1 MKRFLSLVLISS
13 LLFLPSTY
21 AAPKKIAVK
30 ELKLVTAISSTEDV
44 AGFVVSGKTI
54 ILFGTTVDR
63 SFARAVDIN
72 GVELWRVPLDPDS
85 PSIATAGAVDG
96 AGNIW
101 IAGSTSLLR
110 AMPSPTPS
118 SSVTPINPDNVVNS
132 PGVFNAEL
140 SAVALW
146 KIPMGTTVP
155 TLFSAQQS
163 APVLITG
170 MSVDKNGVSLVGLTQ
185 TPQGSA
191 GFLVSTNEL
200 GEFGKPLLI
209 GAKSTALDAVVRHSD
224 STLTVTGS
232 STETIG
238 GKKLAGVIDGVIIRI
253 STTNSILKVVR
264 SSAIK
269 AERNWSSA
277 TSTLLLG
284 GSVTTGSK
292 FESAVTKFS
301 SAYVPTWTYR
311 FLSTGPV
318 FTLGS
323 NYAFLNSTGTI
334 AQLSNWK
341 PKKSQPI
348 LLTFDSKGVITG
360 AYSAPVDQKAV
371 IGLVKSKE
379 LGVLCMSINS
389 ELLSIYALP

>member
-1 MKRFLSLVLISS
+1 MKRFFSLVLISS
-13 LLFLPSTY
+13 LLFIPSAL

-30 ELKLVTAISSTEDV
+30 ELKLVTTINSSEDIS
-44 AGFVVSGKTI
+44 GFVVSGKTI
-54 ILFGTTVDR
+54 ILFGTAVDR
-63 SFARAVDIN
+63 AFARAVDIN
-72 GVELWRVPLDPDS
+72 GVELWRALLDPDS

-101 IAGSTSLLR
+101 IAGSTSLIR
-110 AMPSPTPS
+110 PTPAPS
-118 SSVTPINPDNVVNS
+118 ASLTPINPDNVVNS
-132 PGVFNAEL
+132 PDVFNAEL

-146 KIPMGTTVP
+146 KIPVATSVP

-163 APVLITG
+163 TPVLVTG
-170 MSVDKNGVSLVGLTQ
+170 ISVDKSGASIVGLTQ

-191 GFLVSTNEL
+191 GFVISTNEL

-209 GAKSTALDAVVRHSD
+209 GAKSTTLDAVVRHSD

-232 STETIG
+232 SGETIG
-238 GKKLAGVIDGVIIRI
+238 GKKLAGVIDGIIVKI
-253 STTNSILKVVR
+253 SKTNTILKVVR

-269 AERNWSSA
+269 AERNWNSA

-292 FESAVTKFS
+292 IESAVTKFS
-301 SAYVPTWTYR
+301 SAYTPTWTYR

-323 NYAFLNSTGTI
+323 TYALFNSTGTI

-348 LLTFDSKGVITG
+348 LLTFDSKGLITS
-360 AYSAPVDQKAV
+360 AYSAPVDQKEV

-379 LGVLCMSINS
+379 LGVLCMSVNS
-389 ELLSIYALP
+389 ELFSIYALA

>member
-13 LLFLPSTY
+13 LLFIPSTV
-21 AAPKKIAVK
+21 AAPSKIAVK
-30 ELKLVTAISSTEDV
+30 ALKLVTTINSTEDV
-44 AGFVVSGKTI
+44 AGFVVSGSAI
-54 ILFGTTVDR
+54 ILFGTAVDR

-72 GVELWRVPLDPDS
+72 GRELWRVQLDPDS
-85 PSIATAGAVDG
+85 PSIASAAAVDG

-110 AMPSPTPS
+110 PSQAPSP
-118 SSVTPINPDNVVNS
+118 SVTPINPDNVVNS
-132 PGVFNAEL
+132 PDIFNAEL
-140 SAVALW
+140 NAIALW
-146 KIPMGTTVP
+146 KIPVGTSVP

-163 APVLITG
+163 TPVLITG
-170 MSVDKNGVSLVGLTQ
+170 ISVDKNGVSIVGLTQ

-191 GFLVSTNEL
+191 GLVISTNQL

-209 GAKSTALDAVVRHSD
+209 GAKSTTLDAVVRNSD
-224 STLTVTGS
+224 STLTIIGA
-232 STETIG
+232 STETIA
-238 GKKLAGVIDGVIIRI
+238 GKKLVGLIDGVIIKI
-253 STTNSILKVVR
+253 SKTNSIVKVVR

-292 FESAVTKFS
+292 IESAVTKFS
-301 SAYVPTWTYR
+301 NTYVPTWTYR

-318 FTLGS
+318 FTLGPT
-323 NYAFLNSTGTI
+323 YAFFNSTGAIT
-334 AQLSNWK
+334 QLSNWK
-341 PKKSQPI
+341 PKKPQPI
-348 LLTFDSKGVITG
+348 LLNFDSKGVIIG
-360 AYSAPVDQKAV
+360 AFSAPTDQQEM

-379 LGVLCMSINS
+379 LGVLCMTVNS
-389 ELLSIYALP
+389 ELLSIYTVA

>member
-13 LLFLPSTY
+13 LLFIPSTI
-21 AAPKKIAVK
+21 AAPSKIAVK
-30 ELKLVTAISSTEDV
+30 ALKLVTTINSTEDV
-44 AGFVVSGKTI
+44 AGFVVSGSAI
-54 ILFGTTVDR
+54 ILFGTAVDR

-72 GVELWRVPLDPDS
+72 GRELWRVQLDPDS
-85 PSIATAGAVDG
+85 PSVASAAAVDG

-110 AMPSPTPS
+110 PSQAPSP
-118 SSVTPINPDNVVNS
+118 SVTPINPDNVVNS
-132 PGVFNAEL
+132 PDIFNAEL
-140 SAVALW
+140 NAIALW
-146 KIPMGTTVP
+146 KIPVGTSVP

-170 MSVDKNGVSLVGLTQ
+170 ISVDKNGVSIVGLTQ

-191 GFLVSTNEL
+191 GLVISTNQL

-209 GAKSTALDAVVRHSD
+209 GAKSTTLDAVVRNSD
-224 STLTVTGS
+224 STLTVIGA
-232 STETIG
+232 STETIA
-238 GKKLAGVIDGVIIRI
+238 GKKLVGLVDGVIIKI
-253 STTNSILKVVR
+253 SKTNSIVKVVR

-292 FESAVTKFS
+292 IESAVTKFS
-301 SAYVPTWTYR
+301 NTYVPTWTYR

-323 NYAFLNSTGTI
+323 TYAFFNSTGAIT
-334 AQLSNWK
+334 QLSNWK
-341 PKKSQPI
+341 PKKPQPI
-348 LLTFDSKGVITG
+348 LLNFDSKGVIIG
-360 AYSAPVDQKAV
+360 AFSAPTDQQEM

-379 LGVLCMSINS
+379 LGVLCMTVNS
-389 ELLSIYALP
+389 ELLSIYTVA

>member
-1 MKRFLSLVLISS
+1 VKRLLSLVLTSS
-13 LLFLPSTY
+13 LICIPSTF

-30 ELKLVTAISSTEDV
+30 ELKLVTTIKSSDDV
-44 AGFVVSGKTI
+44 AGFLISGKTI
-54 ILFGTTVDR
+54 ILFGTAVDR
-63 SFARAVDIN
+63 SFARAVDT
-72 GVELWRVPLDPDS
+72 GGRELWRVSLDQDS
-85 PSIATAGAVDG
+85 PSIASAGAVDG

-110 AMPSPTPS
+110 ASPAPS

-132 PGVFNAEL
+132 PDVFNAEL

-146 KIPMGTTVP
+146 KIPAGTSVP

-185 TPQGSA
+185 SSQGSA
-191 GFLVSTNEL
+191 GFVISANEL

-209 GAKSTALDAVVRHSD
+209 GSKSTALDAVVRHSD
-224 STLTVTGS
+224 STLTVIGS
-232 STETIG
+232 SAETIG
-238 GKKLAGVIDGVIIRI
+238 GKKVAGVTDGIIVRI
-253 STTNSILKVVR
+253 STNNSLLKVVR

-277 TSTLLLG
+277 TTTLLLG
-284 GSVTTGSK
+284 GSVATGSK
-292 FESAVTKFS
+292 IESAVTKFS

-323 NYAFLNSTGTI
+323 TYAFLNSTGVI

-341 PKKSQPI
+341 PKRPQPI
-348 LLTFDSKGVITG
+348 LLVFDSKGIITS
-360 AYSAPVDQKAV
+360 AYSAPIDQQEV

-379 LGVLCMSINS
+379 LGVICLSANS
-389 ELLSIYALP
+389 ELLSIYTLA

>member
-1 MKRFLSLVLISS
+1 VKRALSFVLISS
-13 LLFLPSTY
+13 LLFMPSTH
-21 AAPKKIAVK
+21 AALKKIAVK
-30 ELKLVTAISSTEDV
+30 DLKLVTTINSSDDV
-44 AGFVVSGKTI
+44 AGFVVSGTTI
-54 ILFGTTVDR
+54 ILFGTAVDR
-63 SFARAVDIN
+63 SFARAVDIS
-72 GVELWRVPLDPDS
+72 GRELWRVPLDPNS

-110 AMPSPTPS
+110 PTPAPS
-118 SSVTPINPDNVVNS
+118 SSITPINPDNVVNN
-132 PGVFNAEL
+132 PHIFNAEL

-146 KIPMGTTVP
+146 KIPVGTSVP

-170 MSVDKNGVSLVGLTQ
+170 ISVDKSGASLVGLTQ
-185 TPQGSA
+185 SPQGSA
-191 GFLVSTNEL
+191 GFVISANEL

-209 GAKSTALDAVVRHSD
+209 GAKSTVLDAVVRHSD
-224 STLTVTGS
+224 STLTVVGS
-232 STETIG
+232 SAETIG
-238 GKKLAGVIDGVIIRI
+238 GKKLMGVIDGVIIRI
-253 STTNSILKVVR
+253 SKTNSVLKVVR

-292 FESAVTKFS
+292 IESAVTKFS
-301 SAYVPTWTYR
+301 NTYTPAWTYR

-323 NYAFLNSTGTI
+323 TYALFKSTGAI
-334 AQLSNWK
+334 AQLSNWS
-341 PKKSQPI
+341 PKKAQPI

-360 AYSAPVDQKAV
+360 AHSAPVDQQEIIGV
-371 IGLVKSKE
+371 INSKE
-379 LGVLCMSINS
+379 LGLLCLSSNS
-389 ELLSIYALP
+389 ELLSIYTLS

>member
-13 LLFLPSTY
+13 LLFIPSTY
-21 AAPKKIAVK
+21 AAPSKIAVK
-30 ELKLVTAISSTEDV
+30 ALKLITTINASEDIS
-44 AGFVVSGKTI
+44 GFAVSGKTI
-54 ILFGTTVDR
+54 ILFGTAVDR
-63 SFARAVDIN
+63 AFARAVDIN

-85 PSIATAGAVDG
+85 PSIASAGAVDG

-101 IAGSTSLLR
+101 IAGATSLLR
-110 AMPSPTPS
+110 PTPAPS
-118 SSVTPINPDNVVNS
+118 ASLTPINPDNVVNS
-132 PGVFNAEL
+132 PDVFNAEL

-146 KIPMGTTVP
+146 KIPIGTSVP

-163 APVLITG
+163 TPVLVTG
-170 MSVDKNGVSLVGLTQ
+170 ISVDKSGASIVGLTQ

-191 GFLVSTNEL
+191 GFVISTNEL

-209 GAKSTALDAVVRHSD
+209 GAKSTTLDAVVRHSD

-232 STETIG
+232 SGETIG
-238 GKKLAGVIDGVIIRI
+238 GKKLAGVIDGILVKI
-253 STTNSILKVVR
+253 SKTNTILKVVR

-269 AERNWSSA
+269 AERNWNSA

-292 FESAVTKFS
+292 IESAVTKFS
-301 SAYVPTWTYR
+301 STYTPTWTYR

-323 NYAFLNSTGTI
+323 TYAFFNSTGTI

-348 LLTFDSKGVITG
+348 LLTFDSKGLITS
-360 AYSAPVDQKAV
+360 AYSAPVDQKEV

-379 LGVLCMSINS
+379 LGVLCMSVNS
-389 ELLSIYALP
+389 ELFSIYALA

>member
-1 MKRFLSLVLISS
+1 M
-13 LLFLPSTY
+13 LFVQSTY

-30 ELKLVTAISSTEDV
+30 DLKLVTTINSTDDV

-54 ILFGTTVDR
+54 ILFGTTVDK
-63 SFARAVDIN
+63 SFARAVDIS
-72 GVELWRVPLDPDS
+72 GRELWRVPLDPDS

-101 IAGSTSLLR
+101 IAGATSLLR
-110 AMPSPTPS
+110 PTPAPS
-118 SSVTPINPDNVVNS
+118 SSLTPINPDSVINS
-132 PGVFNAEL
+132 PDIFNAEL
-140 SAVALW
+140 NAVALW
-146 KIPMGTTVP
+146 KIPTGTSVP

-170 MSVDKNGVSLVGLTQ
+170 MAVDKSGASLVGLTQ
-185 TPQGSA
+185 SSQGSA
-191 GFLVSTNEL
+191 GFVISTNEL
-200 GEFGKPLLI
+200 GEFGKPLLF

-224 STLTVTGS
+224 STLTVIGS
-232 STETIG
+232 SAETIG
-238 GKKLAGVIDGVIIRI
+238 GKKLMGVIDGVIIKI
-253 STTNSILKVVR
+253 SKTNSILKVVR

-269 AERNWSSA
+269 AERSWSSA

-292 FESAVTKFS
+292 IESAVTKFS
-301 SAYVPTWTYR
+301 NTYVPTWTYR

-323 NYAFLNSTGTI
+323 THAFLNSTGAI

-341 PKKSQPI
+341 PKRPQPI
-348 LLTFDSKGVITG
+348 LLAFDSKGIITG
-360 AYSAPVDQKAV
+360 AFSGPVDQQEV
-371 IGLVKSKE
+371 IGLVKNKE
-379 LGVLCMSINS
+379 LGIICLSTNS
-389 ELLSIYALP
+389 ELLSIYTLP

>member
-13 LLFLPSTY
+13 LLFIPSTV
-21 AAPKKIAVK
+21 AAPSKIAVK
-30 ELKLVTAISSTEDV
+30 ALKLVTTINSTEDV
-44 AGFVVSGKTI
+44 AGFVVSGSAI
-54 ILFGTTVDR
+54 ILFGTAVDR

-72 GVELWRVPLDPDS
+72 GRELWRVQLDPDS
-85 PSIATAGAVDG
+85 PSIASAAAVDG

-110 AMPSPTPS
+110 PSQAPSP
-118 SSVTPINPDNVVNS
+118 SVTPINPDNVVNS
-132 PGVFNAEL
+132 PDIFNAEL
-140 SAVALW
+140 NAIALW
-146 KIPMGTTVP
+146 KIPVGTSVP

-163 APVLITG
+163 TPVLITG
-170 MSVDKNGVSLVGLTQ
+170 ISVDKNGVSIVGLTQ

-191 GFLVSTNEL
+191 GLVISTNQL

-209 GAKSTALDAVVRHSD
+209 GAKSTTLDAVVRNSD
-224 STLTVTGS
+224 STLTIIGA
-232 STETIG
+232 STETIA
-238 GKKLAGVIDGVIIRI
+238 GKKLVGLIDGVIIKI
-253 STTNSILKVVR
+253 SKTNSIVKVVR

-292 FESAVTKFS
+292 IESAVTKFS
-301 SAYVPTWTYR
+301 NTYVPTWTYR
-311 FLSTGPV
+311 LLSTGPV

-323 NYAFLNSTGTI
+323 TYAFFNSTGAIT
-334 AQLSNWK
+334 QLSNWK
-341 PKKSQPI
+341 PKKPQPI
-348 LLTFDSKGVITG
+348 LLNFDSKGVIIG
-360 AYSAPVDQKAV
+360 AFSAPTDQQEM

-379 LGVLCMSINS
+379 LGVLCMTVNS
-389 ELLSIYALP
+389 ELLSIYTVA

>member
-13 LLFLPSTY
+13 LLFIPSTY
-21 AAPKKIAVK
+21 AAPSKIAVK
-30 ELKLVTAISSTEDV
+30 ALKLITTINASEDIS
-44 AGFVVSGKTI
+44 GFAVSGKTI
-54 ILFGTTVDR
+54 ILFGTAVDR
-63 SFARAVDIN
+63 AFARAVDIN

-85 PSIATAGAVDG
+85 PSIASAGAVDG

-101 IAGSTSLLR
+101 IAGATSLLR
-110 AMPSPTPS
+110 PTPAPS
-118 SSVTPINPDNVVNS
+118 ASLTPINPDNVVNS
-132 PGVFNAEL
+132 PDVFNAEL

-146 KIPMGTTVP
+146 KIPIGTSVP

-163 APVLITG
+163 TPVLVTG
-170 MSVDKNGVSLVGLTQ
+170 ISVDKSGASIVGLTQ

-191 GFLVSTNEL
+191 GFVISTNDL

-209 GAKSTALDAVVRHSD
+209 GAKSTTLDAVVRHSD

-232 STETIG
+232 SGETIG
-238 GKKLAGVIDGVIIRI
+238 GKKLAGVIDGIIVKI
-253 STTNSILKVVR
+253 SKTNTILKVVR

-269 AERNWSSA
+269 AERNWNSA

-292 FESAVTKFS
+292 IESAVTKFS
-301 SAYVPTWTYR
+301 STYTPTWTYR

-323 NYAFLNSTGTI
+323 TYAFFNSTGTI
-334 AQLSNWK
+334 VQLSNWK

-348 LLTFDSKGVITG
+348 LLTFDSKGLITS
-360 AYSAPVDQKAV
+360 AYSAPVDQKEV

-379 LGVLCMSINS
+379 LGVLCMSVNS
-389 ELLSIYALP
+389 ELFSIYALA

>member
-13 LLFLPSTY
+13 LLFIPSTV
-21 AAPKKIAVK
+21 AAPSKIAVK
-30 ELKLVTAISSTEDV
+30 ALKLVTTINSTEDV
-44 AGFVVSGKTI
+44 AGFVVSGRAI
-54 ILFGTTVDR
+54 ILFGTAVDR

-72 GVELWRVPLDPDS
+72 GRELWRVQLDPDS
-85 PSIATAGAVDG
+85 PSIASAAAVDG

-110 AMPSPTPS
+110 PSQAPSP
-118 SSVTPINPDNVVNS
+118 SVTPINPDNVVNS
-132 PGVFNAEL
+132 PDIFNAEL
-140 SAVALW
+140 NAIALW
-146 KIPMGTTVP
+146 KIPVGTSVP

-163 APVLITG
+163 TPVLVTG
-170 MSVDKNGVSLVGLTQ
+170 ISVDKSGASIVGLTQ

-191 GFLVSTNEL
+191 GFVISTNDL

-209 GAKSTALDAVVRHSD
+209 GAKSTTLDAVVRHSD

-232 STETIG
+232 SGETIA
-238 GKKLAGVIDGVIIRI
+238 GKKLVGLVDGVIIKI
-253 STTNSILKVVR
+253 SKTNSIVKVVR

-292 FESAVTKFS
+292 IESAVTKFS
-301 SAYVPTWTYR
+301 NTYVPTWTYR
-311 FLSTGPV
+311 LLSTGPV

-323 NYAFLNSTGTI
+323 TYAFFNSTGAIT
-334 AQLSNWK
+334 QLSNWK
-341 PKKSQPI
+341 PKKPQPI
-348 LLTFDSKGVITG
+348 LLNFDSKGVIIG
-360 AYSAPVDQKAV
+360 AFSAPTDQQEM

-379 LGVLCMSINS
+379 LGVLCMTVNS
-389 ELLSIYALP
+389 ELLSIYTVA

>member
-13 LLFLPSTY
+13 LLFIPSTY
-21 AAPKKIAVK
+21 AAPSKIAVK
-30 ELKLVTAISSTEDV
+30 ALKLITTINASEDIS
-44 AGFVVSGKTI
+44 GFAVSGKTI
-54 ILFGTTVDR
+54 ILFGTAVDR
-63 SFARAVDIN
+63 AFARAVDIN

-85 PSIATAGAVDG
+85 PSIASAGAVDG

-101 IAGSTSLLR
+101 IAGATSLLR
-110 AMPSPTPS
+110 PTPAPS
-118 SSVTPINPDNVVNS
+118 ASLTPINPDNVVNS
-132 PGVFNAEL
+132 PDVFNAEL

-146 KIPMGTTVP
+146 KIPIGTSVP

-163 APVLITG
+163 TPVLVTG
-170 MSVDKNGVSLVGLTQ
+170 ISVDKSGASIVGLTQ

-191 GFLVSTNEL
+191 GFVISTNEL

-209 GAKSTALDAVVRHSD
+209 GAKSTTLDAVVRHSD

-232 STETIG
+232 SGETIG
-238 GKKLAGVIDGVIIRI
+238 GKKLAGVIDGILVKI
-253 STTNSILKVVR
+253 SKTNTILKVVR

-269 AERNWSSA
+269 AERNWNSA

-292 FESAVTKFS
+292 IESAVTKFS
-301 SAYVPTWTYR
+301 STYTPTWTYR

-323 NYAFLNSTGTI
+323 TYAFFNSTGTI
-334 AQLSNWK
+334 VQLSNWK

-348 LLTFDSKGVITG
+348 LLTFDSKGLITS
-360 AYSAPVDQKAV
+360 AYSAPVDQKEV

-379 LGVLCMSINS
+379 LGVLCMSVNS
-389 ELLSIYALP
+389 ELFSIYALA

>member
-1 MKRFLSLVLISS
+1 MKRFFSLVLISS
-13 LLFLPSTY
+13 LLFIPSAL

-30 ELKLVTAISSTEDV
+30 ELKLVTTINSGEDIS
-44 AGFVVSGKTI
+44 GFVVSGKMI
-54 ILFGTTVDR
+54 ILFGTAVDR
-63 SFARAVDIN
+63 AFARAVDIN

-85 PSIATAGAVDG
+85 PSIASAGAVDG

-101 IAGSTSLLR
+101 IAGATSLLR
-110 AMPSPTPS
+110 PTPAPS
-118 SSVTPINPDNVVNS
+118 ASLTPINPDNVVNS
-132 PGVFNAEL
+132 PDVFNAEL

-146 KIPMGTTVP
+146 KIPIGTSVP

-163 APVLITG
+163 TPVLVTG
-170 MSVDKNGVSLVGLTQ
+170 ISVDKSGASIVGLTQ

-191 GFLVSTNEL
+191 GFVISTNDL

-209 GAKSTALDAVVRHSD
+209 GAKSTTLDAVVRHSD

-232 STETIG
+232 SGETIG
-238 GKKLAGVIDGVIIRI
+238 GKKLAGVIDGIIVKI
-253 STTNSILKVVR
+253 SKTNTILKVVR

-269 AERNWSSA
+269 AERNWNSA

-292 FESAVTKFS
+292 IESAVTKFS
-301 SAYVPTWTYR
+301 STYTPTWTYR

-323 NYAFLNSTGTI
+323 TYAFFNSTGTI
-334 AQLSNWK
+334 VQLSNWK

-348 LLTFDSKGVITG
+348 LLTFDSKGLITS
-360 AYSAPVDQKAV
+360 AYSAPVDQKEV

-379 LGVLCMSINS
+379 LGVLCMSVNS
-389 ELLSIYALP
+389 ELFSIYALA

>member
-1 MKRFLSLVLISS
+1 VKRFLSLLLISS
-13 LLFLPSTY
+13 LLLVPSTY
-21 AAPKKIAVK
+21 AAPKKIVVK
-30 ELKLVTAISSTEDV
+30 DLKLVTTINSSDDV
-44 AGFVVSGKTI
+44 AGFVVSGSTI
-54 ILFGTTVDR
+54 ILFGTAVDR
-63 SFARAVDIN
+63 SFARAVDIS
-72 GVELWRVPLDPDS
+72 GRELWRVPLDPDS
-85 PSIATAGAVDG
+85 PSIASAGAVDG

-110 AMPSPTPS
+110 PTPTPS
-118 SSVTPINPDNVVNS
+118 SSITPLNPDNVVNS
-132 PGVFNAEL
+132 PDVFNAEL

-146 KIPMGTTVP
+146 KIPTGTSVP

-170 MSVDKNGVSLVGLTQ
+170 IAVDKNGLSLAGLTQ
-185 TPQGSA
+185 SSQGSA
-191 GFLVSTNEL
+191 GFVISANEL
-200 GEFGKPLLI
+200 GAFEKPLLI
-209 GAKSTALDAVVRHSD
+209 GAKSTTLDAVVRHAD
-224 STLTVTGS
+224 STLTVIGS
-232 STETIG
+232 SAETIG
-238 GKKLAGVIDGVIIRI
+238 GKKLAGVIDGIIVKI
-253 STTNSILKVVR
+253 SKTNSILKVVR

-284 GSVTTGSK
+284 GSVTVGTK
-292 FESAVTKFS
+292 IESAVTKFS
-301 SAYVPTWTYR
+301 NAYIPTWTYR

-323 NYAFLNSTGTI
+323 NYAFLNSAGTI

-360 AYSAPVDQKAV
+360 AYSAPISQQEV

-379 LGVLCMSINS
+379 LGVLCMSVS
-389 ELLSIYALP
+389 SDLLSIYTLV

>member
-1 MKRFLSLVLISS
+1 VKRFLSLVLISS

-85 PSIATAGAVDG
+85 PSIASAGAVDG

-110 AMPSPTPS
+110 ASPAPS

-146 KIPMGTTVP
+146 KVPTGTTVP

-170 MSVDKNGVSLVGLTQ
+170 IAVDKNGVSLAGLTQ
-185 TPQGSA
+185 TSQGSA
-191 GFLVSTNEL
+191 GFVISANEL

-209 GAKSTALDAVVRHSD
+209 GAKSTTLDAVVRHTD
-224 STLTVTGS
+224 STLTAIGS
-232 STETIG
+232 SAETIG

-277 TSTLLLG
+277 TTTLLLG

-301 SAYVPTWTYR
+301 GAYVPTWTYR

-379 LGVLCMSINS
+379 LGVLCMSLNS

>member
-13 LLFLPSTY
+13 LLFIPSTV
-21 AAPKKIAVK
+21 AAPSKIAVK
-30 ELKLVTAISSTEDV
+30 ALKLVTTINSTEDV
-44 AGFVVSGKTI
+44 AGFVVSGSAI
-54 ILFGTTVDR
+54 ILFGTAVDR

-72 GVELWRVPLDPDS
+72 GRELWRVQLDPDS
-85 PSIATAGAVDG
+85 PSIASAAAVDG

-110 AMPSPTPS
+110 PSQAPSP
-118 SSVTPINPDNVVNS
+118 SVTPINPDNVVNS
-132 PGVFNAEL
+132 PDIFNAEL
-140 SAVALW
+140 NAIALW
-146 KIPMGTTVP
+146 KIPVGTSVP

-170 MSVDKNGVSLVGLTQ
+170 ISVDKNGVSIVGLTQ

-191 GFLVSTNEL
+191 GLVISTNQL

-209 GAKSTALDAVVRHSD
+209 GAKSTTLDAVVRNSD
-224 STLTVTGS
+224 STLTIIGA
-232 STETIG
+232 STETIA
-238 GKKLAGVIDGVIIRI
+238 GKKLVGLIDGVIIKI
-253 STTNSILKVVR
+253 SKTNSIVKVVR

-292 FESAVTKFS
+292 IESAVTKFS
-301 SAYVPTWTYR
+301 NTYVPTWTYR

-323 NYAFLNSTGTI
+323 TYAFFNSTGAIT
-334 AQLSNWK
+334 QLSNWK
-341 PKKSQPI
+341 PKKPQPI
-348 LLTFDSKGVITG
+348 LLNFDSKGVIIG
-360 AYSAPVDQKAV
+360 AFSAPTDQQEM

-379 LGVLCMSINS
+379 LGVLCMTVNS
-389 ELLSIYALP
+389 ELLSIYTVA

>member
-13 LLFLPSTY
+13 LLFIPSTY
-21 AAPKKIAVK
+21 AAPSKIAVK
-30 ELKLVTAISSTEDV
+30 ALKLITTINASEDIS
-44 AGFVVSGKTI
+44 GFAVSGKTI
-54 ILFGTTVDR
+54 ILFGTAVDR
-63 SFARAVDIN
+63 AFARAVDIN

-85 PSIATAGAVDG
+85 PSIASAGAVDG

-101 IAGSTSLLR
+101 IAGATSLLR
-110 AMPSPTPS
+110 PTPAPS
-118 SSVTPINPDNVVNS
+118 ASLTPINPDNVVNS
-132 PGVFNAEL
+132 PDVFNAEL

-146 KIPMGTTVP
+146 KIPIGTSVP

-163 APVLITG
+163 TPVLVTG
-170 MSVDKNGVSLVGLTQ
+170 ISVDKSGASIVGLTQ

-191 GFLVSTNEL
+191 GFVISTNEL

-209 GAKSTALDAVVRHSD
+209 GAKSTTLDAVVRHSD

-232 STETIG
+232 SGETIG
-238 GKKLAGVIDGVIIRI
+238 GKKLAGVIDGIIVKI
-253 STTNSILKVVR
+253 SKTNTILKVVR

-269 AERNWSSA
+269 AERNWNSA

-292 FESAVTKFS
+292 IESAVTKFS
-301 SAYVPTWTYR
+301 STYTPTWTYR

-323 NYAFLNSTGTI
+323 TYAFFNSTGTI

-348 LLTFDSKGVITG
+348 LLTFDSKGLITS
-360 AYSAPVDQKAV
+360 AYSAPVDQKEV

-379 LGVLCMSINS
+379 LGVLCMSVNS
-389 ELLSIYALP
+389 ELFSIYALA

>member
-13 LLFLPSTY
+13 LLFIPSAV
-21 AAPKKIAVK
+21 AAPSKIAIK
-30 ELKLVTAISSTEDV
+30 ALKLVTTINSTEDV
-44 AGFVVSGKTI
+44 AGFVVSGSAI
-54 ILFGTTVDR
+54 ILFGTAVDR

-72 GVELWRVPLDPDS
+72 GRELWRVQLDPDS
-85 PSIATAGAVDG
+85 PSVAGAAAVDG

-110 AMPSPTPS
+110 PSQAPSP
-118 SSVTPINPDNVVNS
+118 SVTPINPDNVVNS
-132 PGVFNAEL
+132 PDIFNAEL
-140 SAVALW
+140 NAIALW
-146 KIPMGTTVP
+146 KIPVGTSVP

-163 APVLITG
+163 TPVLITG
-170 MSVDKNGVSLVGLTQ
+170 ISVDKNGVSIVGLTQ

-191 GFLVSTNEL
+191 GLVISTNQL

-209 GAKSTALDAVVRHSD
+209 GAKSTTLDAVVRNSD
-224 STLTVTGS
+224 STLTIIGA
-232 STETIG
+232 STETIA
-238 GKKLAGVIDGVIIRI
+238 GKKLVGLIDGVIIKI
-253 STTNSILKVVR
+253 SKTNSIVKVVR

-292 FESAVTKFS
+292 IESAVTKFS
-301 SAYVPTWTYR
+301 NTYVPTWTYR
-311 FLSTGPV
+311 LLSTGPV

-323 NYAFLNSTGTI
+323 TYAFFNSTGAIT
-334 AQLSNWK
+334 QLSNWK
-341 PKKSQPI
+341 PKKPQPI
-348 LLTFDSKGVITG
+348 LLNFDSKGVIIG
-360 AYSAPVDQKAV
+360 AFSAPTDQQEM

-379 LGVLCMSINS
+379 LGVLCMTVNS
-389 ELLSIYALP
+389 ELLSIYTVA

>member
-1 MKRFLSLVLISS
+1 M
-13 LLFLPSTY
+13 LFVQSTY

-30 ELKLVTAISSTEDV
+30 DLKLVTTINSTDDV

-54 ILFGTTVDR
+54 ILFGTTVDK
-63 SFARAVDIN
+63 SFARAVDIS
-72 GVELWRVPLDPDS
+72 GRELWRAPLDPDS

-101 IAGSTSLLR
+101 IAGATSLLR
-110 AMPSPTPS
+110 PTPAPS
-118 SSVTPINPDNVVNS
+118 SSLTPINPDSVINS
-132 PGVFNAEL
+132 PDIFNAEL
-140 SAVALW
+140 NAVALW
-146 KIPMGTTVP
+146 KIPTGTSVP

-170 MSVDKNGVSLVGLTQ
+170 MAVDKSGASLVGLTQ
-185 TPQGSA
+185 SSQGSV
-191 GFLVSTNEL
+191 GFEISTNEL
-200 GEFGKPLLI
+200 GEFGKPLLF

-224 STLTVTGS
+224 STLTVIGS
-232 STETIG
+232 SAETIG
-238 GKKLAGVIDGVIIRI
+238 GKKLMGVIDGVIIKI
-253 STTNSILKVVR
+253 SKTNSILKVVR

-269 AERNWSSA
+269 AERSWSSA

-292 FESAVTKFS
+292 IESAVTKFS
-301 SAYVPTWTYR
+301 NTYVPTWTYR

-323 NYAFLNSTGTI
+323 THAFLNSTGAI

-341 PKKSQPI
+341 PKKPQPI
-348 LLTFDSKGVITG
+348 LLAFDSKGIITG
-360 AYSAPVDQKAV
+360 AFSGPVDQQEV
-371 IGLVKSKE
+371 IGLVKNKE
-379 LGVLCMSINS
+379 LGIICLSANS
-389 ELLSIYALP
+389 ELLSIYTLP

>member
-13 LLFLPSTY
+13 LLFIPSTY
-21 AAPKKIAVK
+21 AAPSKIAVK
-30 ELKLVTAISSTEDV
+30 ALKLITTINASEDIS
-44 AGFVVSGKTI
+44 GFAVSGKTI
-54 ILFGTTVDR
+54 ILFGTAVDR
-63 SFARAVDIN
+63 AFARAVDIN

-85 PSIATAGAVDG
+85 PSIASAGAVDG

-101 IAGSTSLLR
+101 IAGATSLLR
-110 AMPSPTPS
+110 PTPAPS
-118 SSVTPINPDNVVNS
+118 ASLTPINPDNVVNS
-132 PGVFNAEL
+132 PDVFNAEL

-146 KIPMGTTVP
+146 KIPIGTSVP

-163 APVLITG
+163 TPVLVTG
-170 MSVDKNGVSLVGLTQ
+170 ISVDKSGASIVGLTQ

-191 GFLVSTNEL
+191 GFVISTNDL

-209 GAKSTALDAVVRHSD
+209 GAKSTTLDAVVRHSD

-232 STETIG
+232 SGETIG
-238 GKKLAGVIDGVIIRI
+238 GKKLAGVIDGILVKI
-253 STTNSILKVVR
+253 SKTNTILKVVR

-269 AERNWSSA
+269 AERNWNSA

-292 FESAVTKFS
+292 IESAVTKFS
-301 SAYVPTWTYR
+301 STYTPTWTYR

-323 NYAFLNSTGTI
+323 TYAFFNSTGTI

-348 LLTFDSKGVITG
+348 LLTFDSKGLITS
-360 AYSAPVDQKAV
+360 AYSAPVDQKEV

-379 LGVLCMSINS
+379 LGVLCMSVNS
-389 ELLSIYALP
+389 ELFSIYALA

>member
-1 MKRFLSLVLISS
+1 VKRFLSLVLISS
-13 LLFLPSTY
+13 LLFIPSTV
-21 AAPKKIAVK
+21 AAPSKIAVK
-30 ELKLVTAISSTEDV
+30 ALKLVTTINSTEDV
-44 AGFVVSGKTI
+44 AGFVVSGSAI
-54 ILFGTTVDR
+54 ILFGTAVDR

-72 GVELWRVPLDPDS
+72 GRELWRVQLDPDS
-85 PSIATAGAVDG
+85 PSIASAAAVDG

-110 AMPSPTPS
+110 PSQAPSP
-118 SSVTPINPDNVVNS
+118 SVTPINPDNVVNS
-132 PGVFNAEL
+132 PDIFNAEL
-140 SAVALW
+140 NAIALW
-146 KIPMGTTVP
+146 KIPVGTSVP

-163 APVLITG
+163 TPVLVTG
-170 MSVDKNGVSLVGLTQ
+170 ISVDKSGASIVGLTQ

-191 GFLVSTNEL
+191 GLVISTNQL

-209 GAKSTALDAVVRHSD
+209 GAKSTTLDAVVRNSD
-224 STLTVTGS
+224 STLTVIGA
-232 STETIG
+232 STETIAD
-238 GKKLAGVIDGVIIRI
+238 KKLVGLIDGVIIKI
-253 STTNSILKVVR
+253 SKTNSIVKVVR

-292 FESAVTKFS
+292 IESAVTKFS
-301 SAYVPTWTYR
+301 NTYVPTWTYR

-323 NYAFLNSTGTI
+323 TYAFFNSTGAIT
-334 AQLSNWK
+334 QLSNWK
-341 PKKSQPI
+341 PKKPQPI
-348 LLTFDSKGVITG
+348 LLNFDSKGVIIG
-360 AYSAPVDQKAV
+360 AFSAPTDQQEM

-379 LGVLCMSINS
+379 LGVLCMTVNS
-389 ELLSIYALP
+389 ELLSIYTVA

>member
-13 LLFLPSTY
+13 LLFIPSTY
-21 AAPKKIAVK
+21 AAPSKIAVK
-30 ELKLVTAISSTEDV
+30 ALKLITTINASEDIS
-44 AGFVVSGKTI
+44 GFAVSGKTI
-54 ILFGTTVDR
+54 ILFGTAVDR
-63 SFARAVDIN
+63 AFARAVDIN

-85 PSIATAGAVDG
+85 PSIASAGAVDG

-101 IAGSTSLLR
+101 IAGATSLLR
-110 AMPSPTPS
+110 PTPAPS
-118 SSVTPINPDNVVNS
+118 ASLTPINPDNVVNS
-132 PGVFNAEL
+132 PDVFNAEL

-146 KIPMGTTVP
+146 KIPIGTSVP

-163 APVLITG
+163 TPVLVTG
-170 MSVDKNGVSLVGLTQ
+170 ISVDKSGASIVGLTQ

-191 GFLVSTNEL
+191 GFVISTNDL

-209 GAKSTALDAVVRHSD
+209 GAKSTTLDAVVRHSD

-232 STETIG
+232 SGETIG
-238 GKKLAGVIDGVIIRI
+238 GKKLAGVIDGIIVKI
-253 STTNSILKVVR
+253 SKTNTILKVVR

-269 AERNWSSA
+269 AERNWNSA

-292 FESAVTKFS
+292 IESAVTKFS
-301 SAYVPTWTYR
+301 STYTPTWTYR

-323 NYAFLNSTGTI
+323 TYAFFNSTGTI

-348 LLTFDSKGVITG
+348 LLTFDSKGLITS
-360 AYSAPVDQKAV
+360 AYSAPVDQKEV

-379 LGVLCMSINS
+379 LGVLCMSVNS
-389 ELLSIYALP
+389 ELFSIYALA

>member
-13 LLFLPSTY
+13 LLFIPSTY
-21 AAPKKIAVK
+21 AAPSKIAVK
-30 ELKLVTAISSTEDV
+30 ALKLITTINASEDIS
-44 AGFVVSGKTI
+44 GFAVSGKTI
-54 ILFGTTVDR
+54 ILFGTAVDR
-63 SFARAVDIN
+63 AFARAVDIN

-85 PSIATAGAVDG
+85 PSIASVGAVDG

-101 IAGSTSLLR
+101 IAGATSLLR
-110 AMPSPTPS
+110 PTPAPS
-118 SSVTPINPDNVVNS
+118 ASLTPINPDNVVNS
-132 PGVFNAEL
+132 PDVFNAEL

-146 KIPMGTTVP
+146 KIPIGTSVP

-163 APVLITG
+163 TPVLVTG
-170 MSVDKNGVSLVGLTQ
+170 ISVDKSGASIVGLTQ

-191 GFLVSTNEL
+191 GFVISTNDL

-209 GAKSTALDAVVRHSD
+209 GAKSTTLDAVVRHSD

-232 STETIG
+232 SGETIG
-238 GKKLAGVIDGVIIRI
+238 GKKLAGVIDGIIVKI
-253 STTNSILKVVR
+253 SKTNTILKVVR

-269 AERNWSSA
+269 AERNWNSA

-292 FESAVTKFS
+292 IESAVTKFS
-301 SAYVPTWTYR
+301 STYTPTWTYR

-323 NYAFLNSTGTI
+323 TYAFFNSTGTI
-334 AQLSNWK
+334 VQLSNWK

-348 LLTFDSKGVITG
+348 LLTFDSKGLITS
-360 AYSAPVDQKAV
+360 AYSAPVDQKEV

-379 LGVLCMSINS
+379 LGVLCMSVNS
-389 ELLSIYALP
+389 ELFSIYALA